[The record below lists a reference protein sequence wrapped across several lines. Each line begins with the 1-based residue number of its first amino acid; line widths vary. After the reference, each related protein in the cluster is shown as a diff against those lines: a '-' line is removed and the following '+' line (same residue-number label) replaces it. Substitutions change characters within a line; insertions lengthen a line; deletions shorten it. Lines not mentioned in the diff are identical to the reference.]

1 MVIYQLGPRAHQEP
15 LDLSQIHLSTEFFD
29 RSDHHHLIL
38 TTPGEFAEMKDVFQ
52 FPDRAVAETFDANQ
66 SPNAE
71 FYEDLL
77 FIIINHIMNDPT
89 SPEQLLAREIN
100 VFLGQYNVMIIYHG
114 SFPDLEFAVERI
126 DKSSI
131 YRALYTFIDAIL
143 DHDKQ
148 LIKTIE
154 QRALNLENEILQIV
168 QVDDDDKTRPAPVYR
183 DPDVYMDLL
192 VRMRKELQFLKAYIE
207 PTQDVIEILEA
218 DESDLIPAQYDRYFM
233 KLSLKADRLIT
244 HLINLRET
252 IAQVRESWQAQVDLS
267 FNKTAKIFTVIASIF
282 LPLTLI
288 AGWYGMNFKYMPE
301 LSHPLGYPAVFVLS
315 ALLAGGSLWWFRRN
329 HFI

>member
-1 MVIYQLGPRAHQEP
+1 MVIYQLGPRTHQEP
-15 LDLSQIHLSTEFFD
+15 LDLSQIQLSTEFFD

-38 TTPGEFAEMKDVFQ
+38 ISPNEFADMKDIFQ
-52 FPDRAVAETFDANQ
+52 FPERAVSETFDANQ

-77 FIIINHIMNDPT
+77 FIIINNILNDPKR
-89 SPEQLLAREIN
+89 PEHLIAREIN

-114 SFPDLEFAVERI
+114 DFAELDFALERI

-131 YRALYTFIDAIL
+131 YRALYSFIDAIL
-143 DHDKQ
+143 DHDKH
-148 LIKTIE
+148 LIKAIE
-154 QRALNLENEILQIV
+154 QRALDLENEILQIV
-168 QVDDDDKTRPAPVYR
+168 QVDDEGKRPSFVYR

-192 VRMRKELQFLKAYIE
+192 VRMRKELQFLKAFIE

-218 DESDLIPAQYDRYFM
+218 DDSDLIPAQYDRHFM
-233 KLSLKADRLIT
+233 KLSLKADRLII
-244 HLINLRET
+244 HLTNLRDT
-252 IAQVRESWQAQVDLS
+252 ISQVRESWQAQVDLG

-288 AGWYGMNFKYMPE
+288 TGWYGMNFKFMPE
-301 LSHPLGYPAVFVLS
+301 LVHPLGYPGAFILS
-315 ALLAGGSLWWFRRN
+315 TLLAAGSLWWFRRN